1 MPISP
6 YLRALRSRVGHEL
19 LLVPSV
25 TVLLFDPQDRVLLVR
40 HADRGVWV
48 APGGSLEP
56 HELPADAAL
65 REAWEETGL
74 RVELVRLLGVYAGPE
89 LEVRYANGDRVSY
102 CMIVF
107 EARATGGELRPDGE
121 ETLELGWFGRDELA
135 ELELAPWVRLVV
147 PDALAGREGARFQM
161 PRWTPRS

>member
-6 YLRALRSRVGHEL
+6 YLRALRDRVGPEL

-25 TVLLFDPQDRVLLVR
+25 TVLLFDGQGRVLLVR

-89 LEVRYANGDRVSY
+89 LEVRYANGDRVAY

-107 EARATGGELRPDGE
+107 EARSLGGVLRPDGE
-121 ETLELGWFGRDELA
+121 ETLEVGWFGRDELA
-135 ELELAPWVRLVV
+135 GIEVAPWVQTVV
-147 PDALAGREGARFQM
+147 PDALAGRGGARFQA
-161 PRWTPRS
+161 PRWRPPT